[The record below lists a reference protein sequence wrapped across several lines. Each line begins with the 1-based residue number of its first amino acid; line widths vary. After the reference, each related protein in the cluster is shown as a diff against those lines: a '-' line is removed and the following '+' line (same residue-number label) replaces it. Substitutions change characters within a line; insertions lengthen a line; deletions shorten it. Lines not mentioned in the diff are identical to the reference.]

1 MGQLLKFVLTFHCS
15 NKMFLV
21 ISKTLQI
28 LSQEFQISRTIFSQ
42 RRSEQFLENVGLSL
56 SRYSPRKRFRD
67 FTGQQK
73 ISASFGNAVKNGIL
87 FQKLF

>member
-1 MGQLLKFVLTFHCS
+1 
-15 NKMFLV
+15 MFLV
-21 ISKTLQI
+21 ISKTLPI

-42 RRSEQFLENVGLSL
+42 KRSEQFLENVGLSL
-56 SRYSPRKRFRD
+56 SRYSARKRFRD